1 MRKQLRF
8 SNGATTVL
16 YFASAFKHL
25 NSIVAKKSAVIITDE
40 HVFAL
45 HQPKFKG
52 YHCIV
57 LKSGEVFKT
66 QQTVDSVIQQLITI
80 QADKTYTLVG
90 VGGGVVTDITGYVA
104 SIYMR
109 GIAFGFV
116 PTTLLAM
123 VDASIGGKNGV
134 DVGHYKNMI
143 GTTRQPHFILYDTTF
158 LKTLPQAEWFNGF
171 AEIIKHAAIKDAAM
185 FKQLQQYDIAYYQKH
200 RTHLQLLI
208 QRNAL
213 LKGKVVV
220 NDPFEQGDRKLL
232 NFGHTLGHALENQ
245 YQISHGE
252 AISVGMCFAVYASQC
267 YANFK
272 QADAVVALLSQY
284 QLPTQLSF
292 DPKSAFEILKMD
304 KKRASSD
311 MRYILLQRIGK
322 AYIQTIPLKDI
333 VGLLYSY
340 KQFN

>member
-1 MRKQLRF
+1 MRKQLKF
-8 SNGATTVL
+8 LNAITTLHFASSFKLLSTIVNKKTTVL
-16 YFASAFKHL
+16 
-25 NSIVAKKSAVIITDE
+25 ITDE
-40 HVFAL
+40 HVYEL
-45 HQPKFKG
+45 HQSKFKG

-57 LKSGEVFKT
+57 LKSGEAFKT
-66 QQTVDSVIQQLITI
+66 QATVDSVISQLILL
-80 QADKTYTLVG
+80 QADRTYTLVG
-90 VGGGVVTDITGYVA
+90 IGGGVVTDITGYVA

-109 GIAFGFV
+109 GVTFGFV

-143 GTTRQPHFILYDTTF
+143 GTTNQPHFILYDTTF
-158 LKTLPQAEWFNGF
+158 LKTLPQAEWYNGF

-200 RTHLQLLI
+200 SADLQLLV

-245 YQISHGE
+245 YQLSHGE
-252 AISVGMCFAVYASQC
+252 AISIGMCFAVYASQR

-292 DPKSAFEILKMD
+292 DPKSTFDILKMD

-311 MRYILLQRIGK
+311 IRYILLQRIGK
-322 AYIQTIPLKDI
+322 GYIQPIPLKDI
-333 VGLLYSY
+333 AGLLSVY
-340 KQFN
+340 QQLN